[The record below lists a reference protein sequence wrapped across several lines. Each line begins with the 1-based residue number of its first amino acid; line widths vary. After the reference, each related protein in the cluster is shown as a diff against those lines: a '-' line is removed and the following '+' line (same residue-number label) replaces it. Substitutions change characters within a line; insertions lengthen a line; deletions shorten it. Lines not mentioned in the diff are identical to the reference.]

1 MSCSLP
7 PSIPPSLTS
16 FLPLTHTFCTH
27 VRSLNISLLSLA
39 GELNA
44 LLSIDWERVMIRV
57 LMVERSHGD
66 AEIEHLLLAQ
76 GMVLVRE
83 LASNRVWCH
92 PSMVSEKF
100 IQS

>member
-1 MSCSLP
+1 
-7 PSIPPSLTS
+7 
-16 FLPLTHTFCTH
+16 
-27 VRSLNISLLSLA
+27 
-39 GELNA
+39 
-44 LLSIDWERVMIRV
+44 MIRV